1 MSFDNRLSFVREMRR
16 NRARR
21 LAVARAVTRTRS
33 TAETSAETS
42 IDGGSQAS
50 DAAATPAAGTDIEPR
65 RPLIYLGRHGRS
77 RLRAGFLAY
86 LLSMRVYPALAAATV
101 FLASALAGTSA
112 YAAGDPGLPAPDT
125 LTPVIDNL
133 RIWLIAVL
141 AAIATLFFVI
151 GGLRYLASNG
161 DPGEIERAKSA
172 LKSSAIGYAL
182 ALLAPLFIGVVTSLF
197 KR

>member
-1 MSFDNRLSFVREMRR
+1 MRGNR
-16 NRARR
+16 NRR
-21 LAVARAVTRTRS
+21 LAVDRVVAHRRPAADQDTM
-33 TAETSAETS
+33 TSVH
-42 IDGGSQAS
+42 AS
-50 DAAATPAAGTDIEPR
+50 AATSTTSPLPTTQTDIQR
-65 RPLIYLGRHGRS
+65 HRPLIHLGRHRS
-77 RLRAGFLAY
+77 GHRRASVLYY
-86 LLSMRVYPALAAATV
+86 LLTTRVYPALAAAAV
-101 FLASALAGTSA
+101 FLAAVLAGTSA
-112 YAAGDPGLPAPDT
+112 YAAADPGLPAPDT

-141 AAIATLFFVI
+141 AAVATLFFVI